1 MRAVSKEEAENLWS
15 ILPRSEGDQNLIAF
29 PAAAAFLKDSSS
41 IKQSKENVISS
52 VQVIAKGN
60 AIELGRFDRM
70 SSFVLNLTNRTS
82 LTFLSPS
89 ENR

>member
-29 PAAAAFLKDSSS
+29 PAAFLKDSSS

-82 LTFLSPS
+82 LTFLGPS